1 MAGTGPAGVGGVA
14 VLYLYELKTL
24 LGVATACPIR
34 LDEKYARLRGTARAD
49 ANSLLCNAMVV
60 IKRLYIANFFDA
72 MLLPVAP
79 TVKLRQLINKYSK
92 LQIRNYYVG

>member
-1 MAGTGPAGVGGVA
+1 MAPSLPSTSGRIASSDPAAGSVAGAGLAGTGPAGVGGVA

-60 IKRLYIANFFDA
+60 IKRL
-72 MLLPVAP
+72 
-79 TVKLRQLINKYSK
+79 S
-92 LQIRNYYVG
+92 